1 MNPTNS
7 IQAGATPTPATV
19 SVSPFADDH
28 HLVSRLIDMD
38 EAAWAFVVGERILP
52 AVAHSLRWREE
63 LYRLSISHDA
73 VATEVFLSLTA
84 NDCRHLREFR
94 FDCAFSSFLYNWIL
108 AAMKTIRRLHGRE
121 TPRDLSVFSGDVA
134 LINREASPQA
144 TVAAREALE
153 EANRNLAALWVAN
166 PVHATVLI
174 LRNVEGLKSK
184 DVAGMLGLT
193 PANVDQIFKRAQERF
208 RKLSERSRG
217 NEAYCGP

>member
-1 MNPTNS
+1 MVAEEKTTFENARS
-7 IQAGATPTPATV
+7 
-19 SVSPFADDH
+19 FDDDRF
-28 HLVSRLIDMD
+28 LVARLIERD
-38 EAAWAFVVGERILP
+38 EKAWEFVIGERILP
-52 AVAHSLRWREE
+52 AIAHSTSWREE
-63 LYRLSISHDA
+63 LYRKRISHDA
-73 VATEVFLSLTA
+73 VVTEVYISLMSD
-84 NDCRHLREFR
+84 NCQNLREFR
-94 FDCAFSSFLYNWIL
+94 YDCAFSSFLYNWIL

-217 NEAYCGP
+217 NEA